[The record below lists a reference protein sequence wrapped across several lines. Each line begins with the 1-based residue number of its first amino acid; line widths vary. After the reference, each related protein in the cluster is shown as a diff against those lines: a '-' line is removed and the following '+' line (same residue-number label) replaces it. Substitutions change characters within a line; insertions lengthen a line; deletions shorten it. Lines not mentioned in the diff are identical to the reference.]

1 MNVVSSRLPIDR
13 ANDNKLY
20 TFQEELDRARNKLEW
35 LITFK
40 SYVTG
45 MESFDDIKYHQDDL
59 KATKSY
65 VNSQIAVAKNIKN
78 SALNNIL
85 KHLKSDILKRLN

>member
-1 MNVVSSRLPIDR
+1 LNVVSSRLPIDR

-45 MESFDDIKYHQDDL
+45 MESFDG
-59 KATKSY
+59 
-65 VNSQIAVAKNIKN
+65 VRKN
-78 SALNNIL
+78 SDSPLASFLL
-85 KHLKSDILKRLN
+85 FHQ

>member
-45 MESFDDIKYHQDDL
+45 MESFDDIQYHQDDL

>member
-1 MNVVSSRLPIDR
+1 VLAWAGMPKTSFRKNSDSP
-13 ANDNKLY
+13 K
-20 TFQEELDRARNKLEW
+20 ELDRARNKLEW